1 MIGSAAAEPD
11 GGGQLVRKN
20 RESLVAPCFY
30 YIKRYQLAWGVGGL
44 FVLLTFL
51 VVLCITAS
59 PIILSRYDHHRQTER
74 AAISKLN
81 TLKIQNLELSWTM
94 TDRIIELSIRGEL
107 SNFSDKVSKSQDL
120 TIILLDND
128 DSRLLSWVHKIPPQL
143 IPPKQ
148 HIIFHALAIAPP
160 EEAVAAVV
168 KVNPLP
174 TQY

>member
-1 MIGSAAAEPD
+1 
-11 GGGQLVRKN
+11 
-20 RESLVAPCFY
+20 
-30 YIKRYQLAWGVGGL
+30 
-44 FVLLTFL
+44 
-51 VVLCITAS
+51 
-59 PIILSRYDHHRQTER
+59 
-74 AAISKLN
+74 
-81 TLKIQNLELSWTM
+81 M